1 MYEQYLLTNREFC
14 NVSQNGRITGFQI
27 KIRIPAYRAIC
38 VAQID
43 DISVEVDGE
52 RFSRDK
58 LTFSAGNRSY
68 PFNAMRTVMDL
79 YWGFGELAT
88 VTVSKPGG
96 LATGMHTVTVG
107 ILVYT
112 GVGNA
117 PPAPGAMSRQ
127 ERVAKLAGDPQ
138 LLEQQYK
145 SSNRV
150 TKRMSLVQ

>member
-14 NVSQNGRITGFQI
+14 NVSENGRITGFQV
-27 KIRIPAYRAIC
+27 KIRIPAYRALC

-52 RFSRDK
+52 KFSRDK
-58 LTFSAGNRSY
+58 LTFTAGGRSY
-68 PFNAMRTVMDL
+68 PLNALRTVMDL
-79 YWGFGELAT
+79 YWRFGELAT

-96 LATGMHTVTVG
+96 LATGTHTVTVG

-117 PPAPGAMSRQ
+117 PPRPGAMTRQ
-127 ERVAKLAGDPQ
+127 ERLAKLASDPQ
-138 LLEQQYK
+138 FLEEQYRNA
-145 SSNRV
+145 NRV